1 MTDMSKQKRVT
12 VFGGSGLIGRHVVR
26 RLAQRGDVVTVVARH
41 DAPFLQP
48 MGDVGQIVILLG
60 SVSDEALVER
70 ALTQADA
77 VVNLVGILAESGRQ
91 RFDALQHRAAAT
103 IAETAAALGVAQ
115 MVQLSAIGADPDAR
129 SRYAR
134 TKGLGE
140 RAVQAAFPG
149 ATILRPSIVFG
160 PEDRFFNRFAEM
172 ARIAHVVPL
181 IGGGATRYQPVYVG
195 DVADAVLAALGRP
208 AAAGKT
214 YELGGPEVLSFRRLM
229 EIMLDEI
236 GRPHGLLVSLP
247 FPLAR
252 LLATLAQFVPGA
264 PLTPDQVLLLRSDN
278 IVGAEALGL
287 PDLGVAPTLLGQVLP
302 SYLARYRQGGSLA
315 FSN

>member
-1 MTDMSKQKRVT
+1 MSKQKRVT
-12 VFGGSGLIGRHVVR
+12 VFGGSGLIGRHVVW

-60 SVSDEALVER
+60 SVTDEALVER

-140 RAVQAAFPG
+140 RAVEAAFPG

-160 PEDRFFNRFAEM
+160 PEDQFFNRFAEM

-195 DVADAVLAALGRP
+195 DVADAVLAVLDRP

-229 EIMLDEI
+229 EMMLDEI
-236 GRPHGLLVSLP
+236 RRPHRLLVSLP

-278 IVGAEALGL
+278 IVRGAL
-287 PDLGVAPTLLGQVLP
+287 PSLQDLGITPTLLAAILP
-302 SYLARYRQGGSLA
+302 TYLATYRRDRA
-315 FSN
+315 A